1 MAAGTTFFAMRERN
15 GKLFFGGLLVS
26 NVGTWAQ
33 ATATALLVARLAPDH
48 KGQALG
54 FAVMLQF
61 LPMLLFGAWA
71 GAFADQRNRRRLT
84 IVTQIA
90 LTAQA
95 LLLTVLDF
103 TGHATLGIVY
113 LLSLVLG
120 IANAID
126 NPARRGIVLE
136 LVDAEHLTNAMSLNT
151 AVMTGS
157 RIFGPAL
164 AAWLAQAHGTA
175 WCFAVNTVSYL
186 AVIAALIAIDPARLR
201 VTPPAQR
208 GGTPVRDGL
217 RYVWGARRVRIVFLV
232 MAVVSTFAFNYTV
245 SFKLVADNRLGN
257 EAAYGI
263 LLAVTGFGSLLG
275 SLFLASRS
283 QATMRIYL
291 GAVVLQ
297 SVSSLALAWAPNAA
311 AAYVLAV
318 PMGFGGAL
326 FISAANALV
335 QDGAPPTMRSRL
347 LALTAV
353 AFLGS
358 TPIGGPI
365 TGWIGDTVSAEW
377 SLAYGALTSLA
388 VVAAATVALT
398 LRPAPR
404 PEDGSVAIDVDAA
417 AVPSTRSV

>member
-1 MAAGTTFFAMRERN
+1 MAAGPTFLALRERN

-61 LPMLLFGAWA
+61 LPMLLLGAWA

-84 IVTQIA
+84 IITQTA
-90 LTAQA
+90 LTLQA
-95 LLLTVLDF
+95 LALTVLDF
-103 TGHATLGIVY
+103 SGHASLGLVY
-113 LLSLVLG
+113 ALSLVLG

-136 LVDAEHLTNAMSLNT
+136 LVDSEHLTNAMSLNT

-164 AAWLAQAHGTA
+164 AAWLAQSHGTA
-175 WCFAVNTVSYL
+175 WCFAVNTVSYV
-186 AVIAALIAIDPARLR
+186 AVIGALVAMDPARMR
-201 VTPPAQR
+201 VTPPVPR

-217 RYVWGARRVRIVFLV
+217 RHVARDRRVRIVFIV

-245 SFKLVADNRLGN
+245 SFKLLADTRFGN

-263 LLAVTGFGSLLG
+263 LLAVTGFGSLVG
-275 SLFLASRS
+275 SLHLARRSRTS
-283 QATMRIYL
+283 LPIYL
-291 GAVVLQ
+291 GAIVIQ
-297 SVSSLALAWAPNAA
+297 AAASLGMAWAPHVNV
-311 AAYVLAV
+311 AYLLAV
-318 PMGFGGAL
+318 PMGYGGAL
-326 FISAANALV
+326 FISSANALV
-335 QDGAPPTMRSRL
+335 QEGAPPTMRSRL

-365 TGWIGDTVSAEW
+365 TGWIGDHVSPEW
-377 SLAYGALTSLA
+377 SLAYGALCSLTCAAVASVALA
-388 VVAAATVALT
+388 V
-398 LRPAPR
+398 RPAPLASPPAR
-404 PEDGSVAIDVDAA
+404 VVEV
-417 AVPSTRSV
+417 